1 MSKKVKQYTYYNPN
15 LRDSNDTS
23 PSQFISGIKPG
34 GGISQLGIQ
43 TLPGTKILINTGENN
58 SNETSYI
65 TIGQTGI
72 FELDVTNLTPITSVQ
87 VLPSSMKNIITNPVG
102 YIIIDTV
109 YEDSS
114 KGGASST

>member
-1 MSKKVKQYTYYNPN
+1 MSKKVKQYTYYNQN
-15 LRDSNDTS
+15 LGTGNVES
-23 PSQFISGIKPG
+23 PSEFISGIKPG

-43 TLPGTKILINTGENN
+43 TLPGTKIIINTEDGA
-58 SNETSYI
+58 SNEASYI
-65 TIGQTGI
+65 TVGQTGI
-72 FELDVTNLTPITSVQ
+72 FELDVTSLTPITSVQ

-114 KGGASST
+114 KGGASSI

>member
-15 LRDSNDTS
+15 LKDSNDTS
-23 PSQFISGIKPG
+23 PSDFIAGIKPG

-43 TLPGTKILINTGENN
+43 TLPGTKILINTGN
-58 SNETSYI
+58 STTNETSYI
-65 TIGQTGI
+65 TVGQTGI

-109 YEDSS
+109 YEASS
-114 KGGASST
+114 EGGASST

>member
-15 LRDSNDTS
+15 LRGSNDTS
-23 PSQFISGIKPG
+23 PSDFIAGIG
-34 GGISQLGIQ
+34 EGGISQLGIQ
-43 TLPGTKILINTGENN
+43 TLPGTKILINTGN
-58 SNETSYI
+58 STTNETSYI
-65 TIGQTGI
+65 TVGQTGI